1 MLCIE
6 ILQFTSIGKMYKSFF
21 DQISHYKNR
30 REVVQVLVFD
40 FTGRYTL
47 LSVSTASTSIYMG
60 NKTLIIVIEKRILD
74 T

>member
-1 MLCIE
+1 MLYIE

-21 DQISHYKNR
+21 DQISHYI
-30 REVVQVLVFD
+30 VQVLVFD

-47 LSVSTASTSIYMG
+47 LSVSIASTSIYMG
-60 NKTLIIVIEKRILD
+60 NKTLIMVIEKRILD

>member
-1 MLCIE
+1 MLYIE

>member
-47 LSVSTASTSIYMG
+47 LSVSTASTSIYIWAI
-60 NKTLIIVIEKRILD
+60 KL
-74 T
+74 